1 VASNAIMNNLSEP
14 EDSISDLGQM
24 TSTREIPAWVVSL
37 GIHVLILFVLFSIR
51 LSTQTR
57 RTPLISSAME
67 EHDPESYKFD
77 PTVMDQIASDGKL
90 ILVGPSQSNS
100 TKVTKDR
107 PEKIQE
113 RLDEEFLSV
122 NVPVTNEIPEPS
134 EADFTETFDAV
145 GSTDHPGGVEG
156 ALDRLT
162 YEIINSLKERKTL
175 VVWLFDESDSL
186 KERRNAIADRFENV
200 YKQVGQFDVG
210 ADVALETAIVGFNED
225 THFYTKKPVKDIREA
240 NGYVRNPR
248 RPRTKNEH
256 VFSAVLQIAR
266 KWKGYR
272 FKGTR
277 RKANMMIFIVTD
289 ERGDDFANLE
299 QSIQYCRR
307 NGIRVFCVGDSAV
320 FGRELGYLT
329 WTYEDGTKA
338 VKSIDQGPE
347 TVAPERL
354 QLPFWSGPALEME
367 RMSASFGPYALT
379 RLCAETG
386 GMYFVAAESR
396 FGPRFEP
403 AVMRNYPPD
412 YRPIRDY
419 HKQLVT
425 NQAKGALVRASKL
438 TWNEGFPRPQLSFRA
453 DTDNVLRREIT
464 AAQRPLAKLDYRL
477 KELESVISLG
487 IKDREKLKS
496 PRWRASF
503 DLAIG
508 RLSAWRVR
516 AYGYNTIL
524 AEMKSSPHTFK
535 TKGNNQW
542 RLVPSEE
549 ISGPPAVRKLTRNA
563 TMYLSRVIKDHPDTP
578 WALLAQKELD
588 QPLGWQWKEGRMFIP
603 KTRPGN
609 TKRGIQL
616 AEENRKI
623 RVKKKQA
630 PKKRVEPLL

>member
-1 VASNAIMNNLSEP
+1 MNHLSDP

-24 TSTREIPAWVVSL
+24 TSVREVPAWVISL
-37 GIHVLILFVLFSIR
+37 GVHVLILFVLFSIQ
-51 LSTQTR
+51 LSTQTH
-57 RTPLISSAME
+57 RTPLISSAMQE
-67 EHDPESYKFD
+67 LDPESYKFD
-77 PTVMDQIASDGKL
+77 PTVMDQIASDGRL
-90 ILVGPSQSNS
+90 NLVGPSQSAS
-100 TKVTKDR
+100 TEVSQEK
-107 PEKIQE
+107 PEEIQQK
-113 RLDEEFLSV
+113 LDEELLTV

-156 ALDRLT
+156 AMDRLSW
-162 YEIINSLKERKTL
+162 EIINSLKERKTL

-225 THFYTKKPVKDIREA
+225 THFYTEKPVKDISELI
-240 NGYVRNPR
+240 GKVRNPR
-248 RPRTKNEH
+248 RPKTKNEK
-256 VFSAVLQIAR
+256 VFSAVLQIAQ

-277 RKANMMIFIVTD
+277 QRPNMMIFIVTD
-289 ERGDDFANLE
+289 ERGDDFSNLE
-299 QSIQYCRR
+299 QSIQFCRR
-307 NGIRVFCVGDSAV
+307 NGIRVYCVGDSAV
-320 FGRELGYLT
+320 FGREKGYVT
-329 WTYEDGTKA
+329 WTYSDGFKKDLP
-338 VKSIDQGPE
+338 VDQGPE

-354 QLPFWSGPALEME
+354 QLPFWSGPDVGLE

-396 FGPRFEP
+396 FGPQFEP

-419 HKQLVT
+419 HKQLVS

-438 TWNEGFPRPQLSFRA
+438 TWDEGFPRPRLSFRA
-453 DTDNVLRREIT
+453 DTDNVLRQEIT

-477 KELESVISLG
+477 KEKEYVISPG
-487 IKDREKLKS
+487 VKDREKLKS

-508 RLSAWRVR
+508 RLYSWRVR

-524 AEMKSSPHTFK
+524 AEMKSSPRTFK

-549 ISGPPAVRKLTRNA
+549 ISGPPAVRKLAKNA
-563 TMYLSRVIKDHPDTP
+563 TMYLSRVISEHPETP
-578 WALLAQKELD
+578 WALLAQKELG
-588 QPLGWQWKEGRMFIP
+588 QPLGWQWKEGRMVIP
-603 KTRPGN
+603 QNRPGN
-609 TKRGIQL
+609 TKKGIQL
-616 AEENRKI
+616 AEENRKK
-623 RVKKKQA
+623 REKKKKQA